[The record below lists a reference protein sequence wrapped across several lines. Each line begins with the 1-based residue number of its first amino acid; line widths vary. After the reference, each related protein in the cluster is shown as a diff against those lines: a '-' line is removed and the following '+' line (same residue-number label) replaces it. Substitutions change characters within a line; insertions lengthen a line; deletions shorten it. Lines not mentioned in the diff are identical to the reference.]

1 MSRNAKR
8 LGELVKNQN
17 EQVRGMRRIVVSEFV
32 SLDGVIQA
40 PGGPEEDTSGSFKH
54 GGWSFKFRDD
64 QVPKYKLDELEAS
77 DALLL
82 GRKTYEIFAAY
93 WPKAKD
99 VPGFANKMNSMAKHV
114 VSTTLKKVDWNN
126 SKLIKTNVAEEVR
139 KLKQQPGMDI
149 LVYGSAKLV
158 NTLLQ
163 HDLVDELRLMVHPV
177 VLGSGRRLFDDHAE
191 TLKLLNLA
199 ESKTF
204 PSGIVLLSY
213 HPAK

>member
-1 MSRNAKR
+1 
-8 LGELVKNQN
+8 
-17 EQVRGMRRIVVSEFV
+17 MRRIVVSEFV
-32 SLDGVIQA
+32 SLDGVMQA
-40 PGGPEEDTSGSFKH
+40 PGGPEEDTSSGFKH

-64 QVPKYKLDELEAS
+64 QVPKYKLDELSAS

-99 VPGFANKMNSMAKHV
+99 VVGFADKMNNMSKHV
-114 VSTTLKKVDWNN
+114 VSTNLKKVDWNN
-126 SKLIKTNVAEEVR
+126 SRLIKSNVPEEVR
-139 KLKQQPGMDI
+139 KLKQQPGKDI

-177 VLGSGRRLFDDHAE
+177 VLGSGKRIFDDHAE
-191 TLKLLNLA
+191 TLKPLNLA

>member
-1 MSRNAKR
+1 
-8 LGELVKNQN
+8 
-17 EQVRGMRRIVVSEFV
+17 MRRIVVSEFV
-32 SLDGVIQA
+32 SLDGVMQA
-40 PGGPEEDTSGSFKH
+40 PGGREEDTTGSFKH

-64 QVPKYKLDELEAS
+64 QVPKYKQDELNAS

-82 GRKTYEIFAAY
+82 GRKTYEIFAGY

-99 VPGFANKMNSMAKHV
+99 DGGFADKMNNMSKHV

-126 SKLIKTNVAEEVR
+126 SKLIKTNVAGEVT
-139 KLKQQPGMDI
+139 KLKQQPGKDI

-158 NTLLQ
+158 NTILRN
-163 HDLVDELRLMVHPV
+163 DLVDELRLMVYPV

-191 TLKLLNLA
+191 TLKQWKLV

-213 HPAK
+213 NPGK

>member
-1 MSRNAKR
+1 
-8 LGELVKNQN
+8 
-17 EQVRGMRRIVVSEFV
+17 MRRIVVSEFV
-32 SLDGVIQA
+32 SLDGVMQA
-40 PGGPEEDTSGSFKH
+40 PGGPEEDTSSGFKH

-64 QVPKYKLDELEAS
+64 QVPKYKLDELSAS

-82 GRKTYEIFAAY
+82 GRKTYEIFAGY

-99 VPGFANKMNSMAKHV
+99 VVGFADKMNNLTKHV

-126 SKLIKTNVAEEVR
+126 SRLIKTNVPEEVGR
-139 KLKQQPGMDI
+139 LKQQPGKDI
-149 LVYGSAKLV
+149 LVYGSEKLV
-158 NTLLQ
+158 NTLLR

-191 TLKLLNLA
+191 TLKPLKLA

-213 HPAK
+213 HLAK

>member
-1 MSRNAKR
+1 MRRSFGGPVRN
-8 LGELVKNQN
+8 GE
-17 EQVRGMRRIVVSEFV
+17 EEVRGMRRVVVSEFV
-32 SLDGVIQA
+32 SLDGVMQA
-40 PGGPEEDTSGSFKH
+40 PGGPDEDTSGGFKH

-64 QVPKYKLDELEAS
+64 QVPKYKLDELSAS

-93 WPKAKD
+93 WPNANDD
-99 VPGFANKMNSMAKHV
+99 VGFANKLNSMAKHV

-139 KLKQQPGMDI
+139 MLKQQPGKDV
-149 LVYGSAKLV
+149 LVYGSGKLV
-158 NTLLQ
+158 NTLLKL
-163 HDLVDELRLMVHPV
+163 DLVDEVRLMVYPV
-177 VLGSGRRLFDDHAE
+177 VLRSGRRLFDDHAE
-191 TLKLLNLA
+191 TLKPLKLA

>member
-1 MSRNAKR
+1 
-8 LGELVKNQN
+8 
-17 EQVRGMRRIVVSEFV
+17 MRKIVVSEFV
-32 SLDGVIQA
+32 SLDGVMQA
-40 PGGPEEDTSGSFKH
+40 PGGPEEDTSSGFKH

-64 QVPKYKLDELEAS
+64 QVPKYKLDELSAS

-82 GRKTYEIFAAY
+82 GRKTYEIFAPY

-99 VPGFANKMNSMAKHV
+99 VVGFADKMNNMSKHV
-114 VSTTLKKVDWNN
+114 VSTSLKKVDWNN
-126 SKLIKTNVAEEVR
+126 SRLIKSNVPEEVR
-139 KLKQQPGMDI
+139 KLKQQPGKDI

-191 TLKLLNLA
+191 TLKILRLA
-199 ESKTF
+199 DSKTF

-213 HPAK
+213 NPAK

>member
-1 MSRNAKR
+1 
-8 LGELVKNQN
+8 
-17 EQVRGMRRIVVSEFV
+17 MRRIVVSEFV
-32 SLDGVIQA
+32 SLDGVMQA
-40 PGGPEEDTSGSFKH
+40 PGGPEEDTSSGFKH

-64 QVPKYKLDELEAS
+64 QVPKYKLNELSVS

-99 VPGFANKMNSMAKHV
+99 DVGFAEKMNNMSKHV
-114 VSTTLKKVDWNN
+114 VSTSLKKVDWNN
-126 SKLIKTNVAEEVR
+126 SRLIKSNVPEEVGR
-139 KLKQQPGMDI
+139 LKQQPGKDI

-163 HDLVDELRLMVHPV
+163 YDLVDELRLMVHPV

-191 TLKLLNLA
+191 TLKPLKLA
-199 ESKTF
+199 ESKIF

>member
-1 MSRNAKR
+1 LS
-8 LGELVKNQN
+8 
-17 EQVRGMRRIVVSEFV
+17 
-32 SLDGVIQA
+32 
-40 PGGPEEDTSGSFKH
+40 
-54 GGWSFKFRDD
+54 
-64 QVPKYKLDELEAS
+64 AS

-82 GRKTYEIFAAY
+82 GRVTYE
-93 WPKAKD
+93 
-99 VPGFANKMNSMAKHV
+99 GFAKAWPSVKDDVGFADKMNNMSKHV

-139 KLKQQPGMDI
+139 KLKQQPGKEI

-158 NTLLQ
+158 NTLLR
-163 HDLVDELRLMVHPV
+163 HDLVDELRLLVHPV
-177 VLGSGRRLFDDHAE
+177 VLGSGRRLFDDNSE
-191 TLKLLNLA
+191 TLKPLKLA